1 MSDSDSGESDLSV
14 LDLYDLTEKVVLESK
29 LISSMYA
36 FGNGAA
42 DIEEKI
48 LIAQEHSIPEKED
61 EGETDEYMA

>member
-1 MSDSDSGESDLSV
+1 M
-14 LDLYDLTEKVVLESK
+14 YD
-29 LISSMYA
+29 

-48 LIAQEHSIPEKED
+48 LIAQEHSIPDKED

>member
-1 MSDSDSGESDLSV
+1 M
-14 LDLYDLTEKVVLESK
+14 LDLYDITEKVALESK
-29 LISSMYA
+29 LTSSMYD

-48 LIAQEHSIPEKED
+48 LIAQEHSIPDKED